1 MKKIPVLV
9 TDENIKYANDNNL
22 SFSKIINH
30 LLDKIKNDNETT
42 LDQFRSNPI
51 RKQNENSKLQKTN
64 Y

>member
-30 LLDKIKNDNETT
+30 LLDKIKNDGETT
-42 LDQFRSNPI
+42 LDQAKWKEKST
-51 RKQNENSKLQKTN
+51 ENKLLIITS
-64 Y
+64 

>member
-30 LLDKIKNDNETT
+30 LLDKIKNDNEII